1 MGISDL
7 SASIN
12 AGALTA
18 AVPLIP
24 ANILVN
30 STAKKLVDSAICAIL
45 YLEVQIVQNVR
56 HFAILVSINVPVYVK
71 LAKTDVQYPILHRH
85 QPLLKLQL
93 FLNHQMIKPL
103 EPMLLLKHASIM
115 PHSTVKK
122 HADFAIC
129 VPLHQLVPNVQPFA
143 NLAKKNVR
151 NSANLAKID
160 V

>member
-56 HFAILVSINVPVYVK
+56 LFAILVSINVPVYVK
-71 LAKTDVQYPILHRH
+71 LVKTDVQYPILHRH
-85 QPLLKLQL
+85 QPLFELQL
-93 FLNHQMIKPL
+93 FLKHQMIKPL
-103 EPMLLLKHASIM
+103 ELMLLLKHASIM
-115 PHSTVKK
+115 PHLTVKK

-143 NLAKKNVR
+143 KKNVR